1 MESPGYG
8 YLYKDVLPVS
18 LLILID
24 DMIGVSNASF
34 KAHQMNTVLNVKTAD
49 KRQQFGIKKC
59 KSMLVSKNPENVLK
73 SNLMVDKW
81 DVKHVYNPD
90 TDNYDICETYQG
102 LVAIG
107 KTEKQKYLG
116 FVLSSKGDNMVNIT
130 EMKNKSI
137 WVIRKIFS

>member
-49 KRQQFGIKKC
+49 KRLQFGIKKY
-59 KSMLVSKNPENVLK
+59 KSMLVSKNPENVLN
-73 SNLMVDKW
+73 SNLMVDEW

-90 TDNYDICETYQG
+90 TDNYDICET
-102 LVAIG
+102 
-107 KTEKQKYLG
+107 
-116 FVLSSKGDNMVNIT
+116 N
-130 EMKNKSI
+130 
-137 WVIRKIFS
+137 

>member
-49 KRQQFGIKKC
+49 KRLQFGIKKC
-59 KSMLVSKNPENVLK
+59 KSMLVSKNPENVLN
-73 SNLMVDKW
+73 SNLMVDEW

-90 TDNYDICETYQG
+90 TDNYDICET
-102 LVAIG
+102 
-107 KTEKQKYLG
+107 
-116 FVLSSKGDNMVNIT
+116 N
-130 EMKNKSI
+130 
-137 WVIRKIFS
+137 